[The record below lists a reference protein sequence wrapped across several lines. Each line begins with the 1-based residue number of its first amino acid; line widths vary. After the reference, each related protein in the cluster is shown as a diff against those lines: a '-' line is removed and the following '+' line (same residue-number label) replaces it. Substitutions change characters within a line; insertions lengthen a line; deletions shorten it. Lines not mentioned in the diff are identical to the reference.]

1 MIISEFMPEGCSFCG
16 IMPVDIE
23 QWHAEIGSFNGHF
36 HGVIMKLELNLFNII
51 SSLSQVLAFT
61 FAILFQYIS
70 NVAAAFH
77 ILTIFFVFA
86 LSTVVLEFAVHNLF
100 LCFDFSQHKYNQ
112 ISIFHCLNTIKILNI
127 PYSRYF
133 LDLLLLQH
141 GDKK

>member
-16 IMPVDIE
+16 IMPVDNE

-70 NVAAAFH
+70 NVATAFH
-77 ILTIFFVFA
+77 ILT
-86 LSTVVLEFAVHNLF
+86 
-100 LCFDFSQHKYNQ
+100 
-112 ISIFHCLNTIKILNI
+112 
-127 PYSRYF
+127 YF
-133 LDLLLLQH
+133 LYLLC
-141 GDKK
+141 